1 MNERIRELAEQSG
14 AWEYYE
20 INEGVDGDEKPLEKF
35 AELIVQECA
44 EIALEQKKWVENMTV
59 FNPMDES
66 WNEARIQQ
74 SQRIIDK
81 IKEHFG
87 VEE

>member
-1 MNERIRELAEQSG
+1 MNERIKDLAVKAG

-35 AELIVQECA
+35 AELLILRCA
-44 EIALEQKKWVENMTV
+44 NVAWMHAPET
-59 FNPMDES
+59 DELS
-66 WNEARIQQ
+66 YSRFI
-74 SQRIIDK
+74 SDK
-81 IKEHFG
+81 IKEYFG